1 MAKKADGAPDG
12 YAQLRRDLKEKNLSR
27 FYIFY
32 GEEDYL
38 RKNYWARLR
47 DTLLDDLTADFN
59 FHRMNAETFSVDAL
73 ADSLEA
79 LPMMAERSLVLV
91 EDVDFF
97 ALSETERE
105 RAAALL
111 ADVPEYCCLVLSYE
125 SFSPDKRKKRL
136 WEAMEKNAVLVEFAY
151 QNESELRAWIQRHF
165 RHHGKSIAPELCS
178 YLLQQ
183 CGQSMTRLNGEIEK
197 LCSYSGAETIV
208 RADID
213 AVVEPTLDAVVFQI
227 SDALAQRDFG
237 RALERLHVL
246 LKLQTDPIPIVA
258 AIGTQMRRLYAARLL
273 EGAGKTADELAQL
286 TGMRSF
292 AANKTMSQ
300 ARRLSLRFCR
310 TAVELCCQTDQQLK
324 SSYAEGEQ
332 LAELLILRLA
342 EEARHD

>member
-1 MAKKADGAPDG
+1 MAKKTDAGADG
-12 YAQLRRDLKEKNLSR
+12 YTQLRRDLKEKSLSR

-38 RKNYWARLR
+38 RKNYLERVRTA
-47 DTLLDDLTADFN
+47 LLDDLTADFN
-59 FHRMNAETFSVDAL
+59 FHRMNVESFSVDAL

-97 ALSETERE
+97 SLIEAERE
-105 RAAALL
+105 RVTGLL
-111 ADVPEYCCLVLSYE
+111 ADVPQYCCLILSYE

-136 WEAMEKNAVLVEFAY
+136 WEAMEKNAVLVEFSY
-151 QNESELRAWIQRHF
+151 QNESELRAWMQRHF
-165 RHHGKSIAPELCS
+165 RHHGKSIATETCN

-197 LCSYSGAETIV
+197 LCAYSGADTIV
-208 RADID
+208 RADVD

-227 SDALAQRDFG
+227 SDALAQREFG

-258 AIGTQMRRLYAARLL
+258 AIGTQMRRLYAANLL
-273 EGAGKTADELAQL
+273 SGAGKNADDLAQL
-286 TGMRSF
+286 TGMRGF
-292 AANKTMSQ
+292 AASKTMSQ
-300 ARRLSLRFCR
+300 ARRLSLPFCR
-310 TAVELCCQTDQQLK
+310 KAVELCCQTDQQLK
-324 SSYAEGEQ
+324 SSYGEGER
-332 LAELLILRLA
+332 LAELLILQLA